1 MTALRMQFLTL
12 AVIFLVGMFLTGF
25 DQVHWFMWVPVV
37 LLVFAAITGICPG
50 LMLWQKL
57 GLK

>member
-12 AVIFLVGMFLTGF
+12 AAIFLVGIFLTGF
-25 DQVHWFMWVPVV
+25 GQVHWFMWVPVV

>member
-12 AVIFLVGMFLTGF
+12 AVIFLVGMYLTGF